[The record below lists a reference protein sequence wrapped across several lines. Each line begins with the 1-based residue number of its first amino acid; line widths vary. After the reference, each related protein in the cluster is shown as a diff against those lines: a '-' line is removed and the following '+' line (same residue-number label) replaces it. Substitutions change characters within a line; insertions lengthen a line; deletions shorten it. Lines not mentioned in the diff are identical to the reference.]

1 MPVLRAGGTASK
13 GASPLRPGLGL
24 ASPSAPGFA
33 ARLLGRRSQRCLFSP
48 PQVVVGN
55 DKAFTY
61 DYVFDP
67 SVEQEEVFNTA
78 VAPLIRGIFKG
89 LW

>member
-1 MPVLRAGGTASK
+1 M
-13 GASPLRPGLGL
+13 
-24 ASPSAPGFA
+24 
-33 ARLLGRRSQRCLFSP
+33 
-48 PQVVVGN
+48 GN

-78 VAPLIRGIFKG
+78 VSPLVRGIFKG
-89 LW
+89 LSQISLLWSPFFPTERGGVLCFPRLPAFHGIPKSLGRKGP

>member
-1 MPVLRAGGTASK
+1 M
-13 GASPLRPGLGL
+13 
-24 ASPSAPGFA
+24 
-33 ARLLGRRSQRCLFSP
+33 
-48 PQVVVGN
+48 GN

-78 VAPLIRGIFKG
+78 VSPLVRGIFKG
-89 LW
+89 LSQILPVWNRLHSTKRVGCVL